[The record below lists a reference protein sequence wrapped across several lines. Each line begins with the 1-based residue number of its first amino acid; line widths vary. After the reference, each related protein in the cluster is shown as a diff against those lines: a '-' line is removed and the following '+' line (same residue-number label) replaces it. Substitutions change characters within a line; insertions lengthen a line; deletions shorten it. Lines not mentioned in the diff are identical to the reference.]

1 MKNDGNDFLELLK
14 KAIKK
19 VAVSYQSIHTA
30 DLCSEKYFEFARE
43 RVYCYELYHQLRLI
57 IDEKLYDINGE
68 IDKRGHKL
76 ITEGFNPDILIHKQ
90 GNMDNNELV
99 LEVKINWDNDG
110 VEKDF
115 NNLNKM
121 TTEYKY
127 KFGAFLFVGG
137 SLSEITQKILK
148 LKNPINFNNSN
159 IHVIC
164 VNGEEIESSTLNSIL
179 FSQTPVI

>member
-1 MKNDGNDFLELLK
+1 
-14 KAIKK
+14 
-19 VAVSYQSIHTA
+19 
-30 DLCSEKYFEFARE
+30 
-43 RVYCYELYHQLRLI
+43 
-57 IDEKLYDINGE
+57 
-68 IDKRGHKL
+68 
-76 ITEGFNPDILIHKQ
+76 
-90 GNMDNNELV
+90 MDNNELV

-127 KFGAFLFVGG
+127 KFGAFLFICG

-179 FSQTPVI
+179 FSQIPVI